1 MPESFPE
8 FVSVKVLED
17 KIDRS
22 MTFFDDKLIEYD
34 QKNIDVSDILRRI
47 PYPEFPSNTFYFGS
61 HKEIS
66 LEDAAEWDA
75 VSELVDPVK
84 KKFESVK
91 NLDTI
96 LRRTM
101 MYHRRSSSNFKK
113 HGLFEPEGRHNRHRK
128 FENDKLYFEHPYEM
142 TFFLPDDAPDWVVML
157 SLLHDAIEDSPE
169 YWILKRWYDYDKE
182 LESGESNGK
191 DKRLSREE
199 LEIIGIS
206 LKKGKE
212 YADISDWVSNEKD
225 RKEIF
230 EDKTDEIIEDVLLQL
245 GIQHNT
251 HLYKKLRRNIDLFIW
266 RPYDKY

>member
-84 KKFESVK
+84 KKFE
-91 NLDTI
+91 
-96 LRRTM
+96 
-101 MYHRRSSSNFKK
+101 
-113 HGLFEPEGRHNRHRK
+113 
-128 FENDKLYFEHPYEM
+128 
-142 TFFLPDDAPDWVVML
+142 
-157 SLLHDAIEDSPE
+157 
-169 YWILKRWYDYDKE
+169 
-182 LESGESNGK
+182 
-191 DKRLSREE
+191 
-199 LEIIGIS
+199 
-206 LKKGKE
+206 
-212 YADISDWVSNEKD
+212 
-225 RKEIF
+225 
-230 EDKTDEIIEDVLLQL
+230 
-245 GIQHNT
+245 
-251 HLYKKLRRNIDLFIW
+251 
-266 RPYDKY
+266 